1 MNFTNILNYGIERNC
16 KCNHYKSCQS
26 LQKKK
31 KKRTDKELQNKNK
44 LLRKLPFPS
53 GSDTLVN
60 LQINVLYQ
68 HSVF

>member
-1 MNFTNILNYGIERNC
+1 MVLNGIVNATITSRV
-16 KCNHYKSCQS
+16 KVYK
-26 LQKKK
+26 KKK
-31 KKRTDKELQNKNK
+31 KKRTDKYLQNKNK
-44 LLRKLPFPS
+44 LLRKFLFPS

>member
-1 MNFTNILNYGIERNC
+1 MLLNGIVNATITSRV
-16 KCNHYKSCQS
+16 KVY
-26 LQKKK
+26 KKK
-31 KKRTDKELQNKNK
+31 KKRTDKDLQNKNK
-44 LLRKLPFPS
+44 LLRKFLFPS

>member
-1 MNFTNILNYGIERNC
+1 MVLNGIVNATITSRV
-16 KCNHYKSCQS
+16 KVY
-26 LQKKK
+26 KKK
-31 KKRTDKELQNKNK
+31 KKKTDKDLQNKNK
-44 LLRKLPFPS
+44 LLRKFLFPS

>member
-31 KKRTDKELQNKNK
+31 KRTDKDLQNKNK
-44 LLRKLPFPS
+44 LLRKFLFPS

>member
-1 MNFTNILNYGIERNC
+1 MVLNGIVNATITSRV
-16 KCNHYKSCQS
+16 KFY
-26 LQKKK
+26 KKK
-31 KKRTDKELQNKNK
+31 KKRTDKDLQNKNK
-44 LLRKLPFPS
+44 LLRKFLFPS

>member
-1 MNFTNILNYGIERNC
+1 MVLNGIVNATITSRV
-16 KCNHYKSCQS
+16 KVY
-26 LQKKK
+26 KK
-31 KKRTDKELQNKNK
+31 KKRTDKDLQNKNK
-44 LLRKLPFPS
+44 LLRKFLFPS

>member
-1 MNFTNILNYGIERNC
+1 MQPLQVVSKFT
-16 KCNHYKSCQS
+16 
-26 LQKKK
+26 KKK
-31 KKRTDKELQNKNK
+31 KKTDKDLQNKNK
-44 LLRKLPFPS
+44 LLRKFLFPS

>member
-1 MNFTNILNYGIERNC
+1 MVLNGIVNATITSRV
-16 KCNHYKSCQS
+16 KVY
-26 LQKKK
+26 KKK
-31 KKRTDKELQNKNK
+31 KKRTDKDLQNKNK
-44 LLRKLPFPS
+44 LLRKFLFPS

>member
-1 MNFTNILNYGIERNC
+1 MVLNGIVNATITSRV
-16 KCNHYKSCQS
+16 KVY
-26 LQKKK
+26 KKK
-31 KKRTDKELQNKNK
+31 KKWTDKDLQNKNK
-44 LLRKLPFPS
+44 LLRKFLFPS

>member
-1 MNFTNILNYGIERNC
+1 MQPLQVVSKFT
-16 KCNHYKSCQS
+16 
-26 LQKKK
+26 KKK
-31 KKRTDKELQNKNK
+31 KKRTDKDLQNKNK
-44 LLRKLPFPS
+44 LLRKFLFPS

>member
-1 MNFTNILNYGIERNC
+1 MALNGIVNATITSRV
-16 KCNHYKSCQS
+16 KVY
-26 LQKKK
+26 KKK
-31 KKRTDKELQNKNK
+31 KKRTDKDLQNKNK
-44 LLRKLPFPS
+44 LLRKFLFPS